1 MNEAHLHLVINHF
14 PIIGPILGFGILLI
28 GIFLKNNT
36 LKNTAYI
43 IFIVSSLFGIASMS
57 TGEEA
62 EELVEKLPNIGHEI
76 IHEHEEIAEKLALTL
91 NILGLVAIFGLFLN
105 LKNHVRAHIISY
117 IAAVLGIIGIAIA
130 TQVGTTGGA
139 IRHIELRK

>member
-43 IFIVSSLFGIASMS
+43 IFIISSLFGIASMS